1 MVRVRVKTKPAFVSV
16 PLTEAAATV
25 LVHWLTVVPD
35 KVIPVTHPAERQA
48 LADLLT
54 ALEGSVVP
62 PTDAGLEAARELLL
76 QSHGPWVHE
85 GPHFEPE
92 SDR

>member
-1 MVRVRVKTKPAFVSV
+1 VKTKPAFISV

-25 LVHWLTVVPD
+25 LTHWLTVVPEN
-35 KVIPVTHPAERQA
+35 VVPVTHPAERQA

-54 ALEGSVVP
+54 ALEGSVAP
-62 PTDAGLEAARELLL
+62 PNEASLEAARELLL
-76 QSHGPWVHE
+76 QRHGPWVHE
-85 GPHFEPE
+85 GPHFEPD